1 VKFPSA
7 VVDLFVAEHG
17 SYALENTQTG
27 QMIQETTFDVGEVLD
42 MFLTEFG
49 SYALDNGGFPAAL
62 RAL

>member
-1 VKFPSA
+1 MVR
-7 VVDLFVAEHG
+7 G
-17 SYALENTQTG
+17 STWTVTE
-27 QMIQETTFDVGEVLD
+27 ILD

>member
-1 VKFPSA
+1 VEYPQEII
-7 VVDLFVAEHG
+7 DLFLAEHG

-27 QMIQETTFDVGEVLD
+27 QMVRGSTWTVTEILDV
-42 MFLTEFG
+42 FLTEFG